1 MTEREQVIEALEIC
15 AAGTNSCNK
24 CPMKDKCKGVS
35 NAAMVAAIKLLK
47 DEEPAELIDDGVYF
61 DFTNGPET
69 THRWIC
75 SACGRAV
82 GYSKNKPNIRYCYLC
97 GKKVEQE

>member
-1 MTEREQVIEALEIC
+1 MTEREQVIAALEIC

-47 DEEPAELIDDGVYF
+47 
-61 DFTNGPET
+61 
-69 THRWIC
+69 
-75 SACGRAV
+75 
-82 GYSKNKPNIRYCYLC
+82 
-97 GKKVEQE
+97 EQEPVNPQKMLDGSWSYERCGNCGNVLYERGFAYCPWCRRSVKWDG

>member
-1 MTEREQVIEALEIC
+1 MIDREKVIEALEIC

-47 DEEPAELIDDGVYF
+47 
-61 DFTNGPET
+61 
-69 THRWIC
+69 
-75 SACGRAV
+75 
-82 GYSKNKPNIRYCYLC
+82 
-97 GKKVEQE
+97 EQEAIVRCMDCKYLNAPANGVPFCKRVNKFVDADWFCADGKRK